1 MDIQPLLISSY
12 HKYFKVSKVDN
23 LRIVDKLIVICA
35 YLDDNRDNGN
45 NRINEC
51 RLKFLDDNT
60 DNRNNNNNFSVAT
73 VILLSRLYVTS
84 LHLALRPFFPL
95 SLLSLLSLK
104 ICIVSVHLD
113 GSPSLE
119 LRH

>member
-12 HKYFKVSKVDN
+12 HKYFKVSQVDN
-23 LRIVDKLIVICA
+23 LRIADKLIVFCA
-35 YLDDNRDNGN
+35 YLDDNSYNGN

-51 RLKFLDDNT
+51 RLKFLYDNT
-60 DNRNNNNNFSVAT
+60 DNRNNNFSVAT

-84 LHLALRPFFPL
+84 CHLALRPFFPL

-104 ICIVSVHLD
+104 NCIVSVHLD
-113 GSPSLE
+113 GSSSHE
-119 LRH
+119 LMN